1 MFGMSSI
8 SHLHQPSVAGLDVN
22 SSFLHNFRENL
33 YHVTTYLFCKPDA
46 FKVFATSFRSP
57 QSKSRSDRVVETDKM
72 GKQAPALFEQ
82 LGKGLGGGEGQDLV
96 KKIKVGL
103 KNISFL
109 FKISLNMNSIT

>member
-1 MFGMSSI
+1 
-8 SHLHQPSVAGLDVN
+8 
-22 SSFLHNFRENL
+22 
-33 YHVTTYLFCKPDA
+33 
-46 FKVFATSFRSP
+46 
-57 QSKSRSDRVVETDKM
+57 M